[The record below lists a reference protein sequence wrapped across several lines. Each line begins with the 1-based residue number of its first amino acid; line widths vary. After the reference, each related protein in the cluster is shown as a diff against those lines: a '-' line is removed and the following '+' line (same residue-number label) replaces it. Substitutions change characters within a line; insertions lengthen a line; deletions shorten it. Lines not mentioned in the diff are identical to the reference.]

1 MNNILQLDADG
12 DHYESEESNDLCRQ
26 RYFNF
31 NNANQSTIDAT
42 SSPKTLDKEINIDK
56 QIAKVLQD
64 IEEVDTFLRQLNQ
77 RRENLVCKYDSL
89 KEEKVIRKTQHL
101 ATLNWESKS
110 FPWHDDVRKALADT
124 FNMTDFREQQLKTIN
139 AVLSK
144 QDVLLLAPTG
154 GGKSLCF
161 QLPAIIQKGITLVV
175 SPLISLMED
184 QVWSMQRLNIN
195 AELLCSTTDNVNV
208 NRIHKV
214 LATKTD
220 NCKFGNVSLC

>member
-1 MNNILQLDADG
+1 MNNFIGLDLDADG
-12 DHYESEESNDLCRQ
+12 DQCQSDDSRDLYRQ

-31 NNANQSTIDAT
+31 NESTNKSTAPST
-42 SSPKTLDKEINIDK
+42 DKEINIDR

-64 IEEVDTFLRQLNQ
+64 IEEVDTFLRQLNN
-77 RRENLVCKYDSL
+77 RRENLVAKYEHL
-89 KEEKVIRKTQHL
+89 KEERIIRKTQHL
-101 ATLNWESKS
+101 STLNWESKS
-110 FPWHDDVRKALADT
+110 FPWHDDVSKALKDT
-124 FNMTDFREQQLKTIN
+124 FNMSRFRDQQLKTIN

-144 QDVLLLAPTG
+144 QDVVLLAPTG

-208 NRIHKV
+208 NRIHKI
-214 LATKTD
+214 LAAKTD
-220 NCKFGNVSLC
+220 SCKK